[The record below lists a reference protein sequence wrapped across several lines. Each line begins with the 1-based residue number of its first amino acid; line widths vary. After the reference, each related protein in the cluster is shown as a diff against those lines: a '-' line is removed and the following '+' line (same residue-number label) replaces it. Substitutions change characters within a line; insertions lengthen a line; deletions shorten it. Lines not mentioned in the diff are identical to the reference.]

1 MNNKKALLVLGGLL
15 LAIGFLKPDLTN
27 LFKNN
32 SPSDLNISKPTN
44 VELLDECDL
53 VTKALKSGGAS
64 SSESKRLASLYMD
77 MASLVELDGE
87 DQIVKNTD
95 DIRQA
100 NSLSGLMLK
109 MNIKG
114 KYPELASAAKAVIVS
129 SIGDDNVPL
138 NKDLR
143 AKAVDG
149 FRALAWACDQGA
161 K

>member
-1 MNNKKALLVLGGLL
+1 MNNKKVLLVLGGLL
-15 LAIGFLKPDLTN
+15 LALGLLKPDLTN
-27 LFKNN
+27 LFKN
-32 SPSDLNISKPTN
+32 STPSDLNISKPTN

-64 SSESKRLASLYMD
+64 SSDSKRLASLYMD
-77 MASLVELDGE
+77 IASLVELDGE
-87 DQIVKNTD
+87 DQVVKNTD

-100 NSLSGLMLK
+100 NSLSGLLLK

-114 KYPELASAAKAVIVS
+114 KYPELASAAKSVIVS